1 MNKTIDLIDRELKA
15 PFEREELEFK
25 VGATNE
31 EKTMGLSMAY
41 VEARSIQNR
50 LDKVVGPNNWK
61 TSYREVQGGFI
72 CRLSLRI
79 NGEWISKE
87 DGAPTTNYESLK
99 GGISSSFKRVASSGW
114 GIGRYLYELHGHW
127 HPVVKR
133 GKSYEFISPPS
144 IDETETKPKRNK
156 QNLTKV
162 QKARLFKIT
171 FGKYSGKTL
180 GEIYDSD
187 RRYFSYLQNKTQN
200 PLLQQACTHLQQ
212 VVKN

>member
-1 MNKTIDLIDRELKA
+1 MNKAIDLIDRELKA

-41 VEARSIQNR
+41 VEARCIQNR

-99 GGISSSFKRVASSGW
+99 GGISSAFKRVASSGW
-114 GIGRYLYELHGHW
+114 GIGRYLYELHGYW
-127 HPVVKR
+127 HPIIKK
-133 GKSYEFISPPS
+133 GKNYEFITPPS
-144 IDETETKPKRNK
+144 LDKPGPESKMDK
-156 QNLTKV
+156 QNLNKV

-180 GEIYDSD
+180 GEVYDSD
-187 RRYFSYLQNKTQN
+187 RRYFSYLLNKAQD
-200 PLLQQACTHLQQ
+200 PLLQQACGHLQQ
-212 VVKN
+212 VAHN